1 MRDLLRCT
9 KYSQLADVSALSDIS
24 FRCCPQL
31 QLQKFKLPEADCNV
45 YKESSPNQ
53 RRKSLAGDKE
63 AAECRKKPLQGTW
76 NECGRKQQQQE
87 RESEGDGRGNRV
99 QFKIE
104 FEI

>member
-9 KYSQLADVSALSDIS
+9 KYSQLAVVSALPDIS
-24 FRCCPQL
+24 FRCCLQL
-31 QLQKFKLPEADCNV
+31 QLQKFKLPEADCSV

-76 NECGRKQQQQE
+76 NECGRKQQQHQE
-87 RESEGDGRGNRV
+87 RGRRQRKPSAIQN
-99 QFKIE
+99 
-104 FEI
+104 